1 MRCSHVRRGNGGGCD
16 AWDGAGAVSARH
28 ESDRNGFLLWRQLGL
43 PSVVVVNASGF
54 RIEEMI
60 EKVE

>member
-1 MRCSHVRRGNGGGCD
+1 MVTVVTHGTVL
-16 AWDGAGAVSARH
+16 ALFLARH
-28 ESDRNGFLLWRQLGL
+28 NPDRNGFLLWRQLGL
-43 PSVVVVNASGF
+43 PSVVVVNASDF